1 MLCQT
6 LNFFE
11 VLFSTFLTTCGFSS
25 YIFLIFYIF
34 FKLLDERSIL
44 QLEMI
49 DPIKKRIKLKGTKCC
64 RMYKLNRV
72 KKWWWSLT
80 TLSYSYLRYYITVLI
95 KKNKMHLDGKLYELQ
110 MHCCA
115 FVCTN
120 TTPVCIRPYVWE
132 LRTTAR
138 RDVRHFPFSPCYP
151 R

>member
-1 MLCQT
+1 MP
-6 LNFFE
+6 NIEFFWRAIFHFPNYMWFFQ
-11 VLFSTFLTTCGFSS
+11 LYFSYFLH
-25 YIFLIFYIF
+25 F

-64 RMYKLNRV
+64 RMYKLNTV

-80 TLSYSYLRYYITVLI
+80 TLSYSYVKYYITVLR

-110 MHCCA
+110 MHCCT